1 MAHVPSSTP
10 RRGTQL
16 GLAPWGPQLL
26 ILLLL
31 PSQSWPPWRGA
42 WGALPDPE
50 AQAEWARQP
59 GVFWMPRGQGVW
71 GGDRHSGGTWLHRSG
86 FLQGRPGW
94 LLWGQRLGLQPM
106 RGPSFSPAPHTWH
119 APHPPAAGPSPARL
133 RRPSGGPPVGPPP
146 LPRQPRGPL
155 AAASQGFSK
164 RPALT
169 PTLAPPRSG
178 HPLRP
183 EPSGQRL
190 SGLCLRGAVRP
201 LGGQRDHCRA
211 PSAEPPGRAGL
222 WTAGMAP
229 GPRVGRGWSC
239 HSTGPSPPTLG
250 ACRACACCP

>member
-1 MAHVPSSTP
+1 
-10 RRGTQL
+10 
-16 GLAPWGPQLL
+16 
-26 ILLLL
+26 
-31 PSQSWPPWRGA
+31 
-42 WGALPDPE
+42 
-50 AQAEWARQP
+50 
-59 GVFWMPRGQGVW
+59 MPRGQGVW
-71 GGDRHSGGTWLHRSG
+71 GGDRHSGGTWLHRSS
-86 FLQGRPGW
+86 FLQGRPRW

-155 AAASQGFSK
+155 AAASEGFSK

-222 WTAGMAP
+222 WTAAMAP

-239 HSTGPSPPTLG
+239 HSTGPSPSPSVLAEPAPAVHRPTAPTGASRLALSLG
-250 ACRACACCP
+250 GEMGSERVRGLPELTEQGRGRDGPLCWVVS